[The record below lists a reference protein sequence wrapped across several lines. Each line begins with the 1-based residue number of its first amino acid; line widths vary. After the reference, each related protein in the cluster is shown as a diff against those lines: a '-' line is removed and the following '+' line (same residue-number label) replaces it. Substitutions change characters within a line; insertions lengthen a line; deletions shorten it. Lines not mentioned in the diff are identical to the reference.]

1 VLVPCLAD
9 GNKSLSEPLSTGWIV
24 YAPSGNGPGTSY
36 YIRAAPQLGRLLY
49 NWGNVTSLLYKM
61 LNVDV
66 NAISHGSDAGC
77 GSRVAKIGHQETSL
91 FDIFH
96 ILEARVLLLRGLP
109 RLTGD
114 VTSVE
119 KWIEQAQRPQK
130 FARHRPNSKRILEA
144 ESNYVSAKFWQ
155 PAVCYYQS

>member
-1 VLVPCLAD
+1 MRLVATAQVHRIIYEQL
-9 GNKSLSEPLSTGWIV
+9 LSTAGCCII
-24 YAPSGNGPGTSY
+24 GETSH
-36 YIRAAPQLGRLLY
+36 P
-49 NWGNVTSLLYKM
+49 YKM

-66 NAISHGSDAGC
+66 KAILHGSDTGC
-77 GSRVAKIGHQETSL
+77 RSRVAKTGRQETSL
-91 FDIFH
+91 FDVFH

-119 KWIEQAQRPQK
+119 KWIEQAQRAQN

-144 ESNYVSAKFWQ
+144 ESNYVSTKFWQ
-155 PAVCYYQS
+155 SAMCQLLGTEANSEWNSLQCPI